1 MERPGVGDWAAM
13 AHDEEP
19 TTTNPLHGPPRRSPL
34 LPLLA
39 TILMLAAIVGI
50 FLLITSL
57 QQNT

>member
-1 MERPGVGDWAAM
+1 MERPAGGDWGAM

-39 TILMLAAIVGI
+39 TIGLVLLIVAI
-50 FLLITSL
+50 FLAITTL
-57 QQNT
+57 QQNS